1 MRIPQRVRD
10 IELPQFDLLN
20 GIAAAWR
27 ARGADVITL
36 GQALPGFDPPPVA
49 IEALRNAMDDGASHV
64 YSSDAGIPELRHALA
79 RLLARLN
86 GSVDPEREIII
97 TAGANQAF
105 QLALTTLI
113 DPGDEVVLSSPYF
126 LNHEMSVRSVA
137 AVPVEAPSP
146 AARSFQPAWDDIAPC
161 ITPRTAAVVLVSPSN
176 PTGAVVPPAELER
189 IVSECAARGLFVIV
203 DETYLRFT
211 YDSEPATS
219 VALTGWRDNIVVIGS
234 FSKVFAI
241 TGWRC
246 GYLISNAAVIAEAM
260 KIQDCMVICASVP
273 VQRAV
278 TAALEHDPDYPT
290 RWVGELRQRR
300 DFLVDALA
308 SMPGVTP
315 VKPAG
320 GFFVMARLEGVSDSK
335 RAALALI
342 DQQHVVTI
350 PGVFFGRAGE
360 GYLRLSYGAAT
371 RERLATAC
379 ARIAEFLAAARIS

>member
-1 MRIPQRVRD
+1 
-10 IELPQFDLLN
+10 
-20 GIAAAWR
+20 
-27 ARGADVITL
+27 
-36 GQALPGFDPPPVA
+36 
-49 IEALRNAMDDGASHV
+49 
-64 YSSDAGIPELRHALA
+64 
-79 RLLARLN
+79 
-86 GSVDPEREIII
+86 
-97 TAGANQAF
+97 
-105 QLALTTLI
+105 
-113 DPGDEVVLSSPYF
+113 
-126 LNHEMSVRSVA
+126 
-137 AVPVEAPSP
+137 
-146 AARSFQPAWDDIAPC
+146 
-161 ITPRTAAVVLVSPSN
+161 
-176 PTGAVVPPAELER
+176 
-189 IVSECAARGLFVIV
+189 
-203 DETYLRFT
+203 
-211 YDSEPATS
+211 
-219 VALTGWRDNIVVIGS
+219 
-234 FSKVFAI
+234 
-241 TGWRC
+241 
-246 GYLISNAAVIAEAM
+246 
-260 KIQDCMVICASVP
+260 MVICASVP